1 VTSTSGESG
10 IPSPVG
16 VVLVDPHIKV
26 RHALEAVLAAE
37 AGITVMAAVATFDE
51 ALAALRLRRP
61 QVAMVDIAAL
71 GPRGLAGLAELRA
84 ARSQTAILAMGIVDD
99 PALAHAV
106 TRHGAVGRVLK
117 DMPAAE
123 LAAAIRAAARSAP
136 RLRIVRPDA

>member
-1 VTSTSGESG
+1 MTSTSGESG
-10 IPSPVG
+10 SPAPISVL
-16 VVLVDPHIKV
+16 LVDPHTKV
-26 RHALEAVLAAE
+26 RGALEAVLAAE
-37 AGITVMAAVATFDE
+37 AGITVMAAVATFDD
-51 ALAALRLRRP
+51 AVAALRLRRP

-71 GPRGLAGLAELRA
+71 GHRGLAGLAELRA

-106 TRHGAVGRVLK
+106 IRHGAVGRVLK